1 MVDYINRI
9 KNAGNEVMPLERAV
23 VPFQVVYLLRLGLA
37 LMSKDGLQLDTPD
50 AVRTW
55 VESGGNLE
63 VTWWSA

>member
-1 MVDYINRI
+1 MVDYINRVE
-9 KNAGNEVMPLERAV
+9 NVGNEVISLERAV
-23 VPFQVVYLLRLGLA
+23 APFPAVYLLRLGLA
-37 LMSKDGLQLDTPD
+37 LMSKDTAD